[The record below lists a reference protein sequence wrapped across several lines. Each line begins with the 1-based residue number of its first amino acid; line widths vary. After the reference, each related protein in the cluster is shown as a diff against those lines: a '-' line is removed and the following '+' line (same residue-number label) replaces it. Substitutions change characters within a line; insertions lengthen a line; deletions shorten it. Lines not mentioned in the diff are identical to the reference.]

1 MNNYSVWIRVNI
13 EDPIMDRYNIKAE
26 NVYEA
31 VDKAKEKCFERF
43 SKCIIKDD
51 IQVIL
56 VQDWCGEKID
66 LAIYR
71 GEDM

>member
-1 MNNYSVWIRVNI
+1 MNNYSVWVRVNI

-31 VDKAKEKCFERF
+31 IDKAKEKCFERF

-51 IQVIL
+51 IEVIL
-56 VQDWCGEKID
+56 VQNECGEKID
-66 LAIYR
+66 FTVGR
-71 GEDM
+71 KE